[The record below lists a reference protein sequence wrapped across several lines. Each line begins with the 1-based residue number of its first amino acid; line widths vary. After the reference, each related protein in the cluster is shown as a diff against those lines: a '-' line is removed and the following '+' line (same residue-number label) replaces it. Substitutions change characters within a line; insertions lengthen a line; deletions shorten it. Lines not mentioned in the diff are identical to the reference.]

1 MMTKGMGLTPK
12 REVRWIIVAV
22 IKRMEVTSSTNAAER
37 APTIMRVTT
46 RRRGLGPIYRMRVF
60 TSDSK
65 KWFSSKYPT
74 KIIIPIRKRM
84 MSNPANSMRW
94 GTSRRLKRR
103 RRKISIN
110 EKESRNRQKRIVP
123 KMTIKK
129 MERERTWTLEKPTRE
144 ERRLRPKM
152 MKR

>member
-1 MMTKGMGLTPK
+1 M
-12 REVRWIIVAV
+12 VRI
-22 IKRMEVTSSTNAAER
+22 
-37 APTIMRVTT
+37 RV
-46 RRRGLGPIYRMRVF
+46 L

-94 GTSRRLKRR
+94 GTSRRPKA
-103 RRKISIN
+103 RRKKIPIN
-110 EKESRNRQKRIVP
+110 ENESRNRQKRIVP

-129 MERERTWTLEKPTRE
+129 IERERTWVLEKPTRA
-144 ERRLRPKM
+144 ERALKLIMINR
-152 MKR
+152 